1 MVDRPRMDEADP
13 LSWMR
18 EQMPVLRALGGSG
31 TSLAGATVAVSSH
44 LEPSTGFFI
53 ETLHEAG
60 ATVLATASEADSTH
74 DDVVAYLDG
83 LERVE
88 TFADSSMD
96 DAALDE
102 AHRRLLDREPELL
115 LTDGAELVVKAHD
128 DVSDVADSVR
138 AAAEQTTSGVGRVE
152 AMADAG
158 ELTIPVYRVNHT
170 PMKHQFDNVHGTGES
185 ALTNIAMTTNTI
197 LAGRTVV
204 VAGYGYVG
212 KGVARKARDL
222 GAETVITEID
232 PRKALKARM
241 DGHRVMPMAEAA
253 AEGELLVTATG
264 NCRVVRD
271 EHFDVMPDETIL
283 ANVGHMDVEL
293 DLDTLAER
301 ATEVVETDQ
310 GITRYRLP
318 DGRRLDVLA
327 RGRLV
332 NLAGP
337 FSQGHPAAVMDT
349 TFGAMFVAGRD
360 LADGPV
366 PGPGVHDLPDDL
378 DREVAELKLDAMDI
392 DIDSPTD
399 LQSAY
404 LDSWDREATLA
415 AWEQGD
421 GD

>member
-18 EQMPVLRALGGSG
+18 EQMPVLRTLGAAGEP
-31 TSLAGATVAVSSH
+31 LAGTTVGVASH

-60 ATVLATASEADSTH
+60 AEVLATASQADSTH
-74 DDVVAYLDG
+74 DDVVDHLDS

-88 TFADSSMD
+88 TFADASMD
-96 DAALDE
+96 DDALDV
-102 AHRRLLDREPELL
+102 AHRRLLDCEPELL
-115 LTDGAELVVKAHD
+115 LDDGAELVVKAHD
-128 DVSDVADSVR
+128 DVSDVAGAVR
-138 AAAEQTTSGVGRVE
+138 AAAEQTTSGVSRVE
-152 AMADAG
+152 AMADADR
-158 ELTIPVYRVNHT
+158 LRVPVYRVNHT

-185 ALTNIAMTTNTI
+185 ALTNIAMITNTI
-197 LAGRTVV
+197 IAGRTVV

-222 GAETVITEID
+222 GAETVVTEID

-241 DGHRVMPMAEAA
+241 DGHRVVPMAEAA
-253 AEGELLVTATG
+253 AEGDLFVTATG
-264 NCRVVRD
+264 NCRVIRD
-271 EHFDVMPDETIL
+271 EHFERMPDEAML

-293 DLDTLAER
+293 DLDALRER
-301 ATEVVETDQ
+301 AVEVTETDQ
-310 GITRYRLP
+310 GITRYHLP

-332 NLAGP
+332 NLTGP

-366 PGPGVHDLPDDL
+366 PEPGVHDLPDDL
-378 DREVAELKLDAMDI
+378 DREVAELKLDAMGIAI
-392 DIDSPTD
+392 DELTD
-399 LQSAY
+399 KQAAY
-404 LDSWDREATLA
+404 LDSWNREETLA
-415 AWEQGD
+415 EWESERS
-421 GD
+421 